1 MSEVAKTILQ
11 QRIIIWALVLVIF
24 VLLVI
29 ITSLTLR
36 LKEKDLDGKIAR
48 GRRTA
53 KRMEQRP
60 RRIEVVSASAANM
73 AVAFDDLSRKL
84 NGMTEGLDDE

>member
-11 QRIIIWALVLVIF
+11 QRIIILALVLVIF

-48 GRRTA
+48 GRRTE
-53 KRMEQRP
+53 KRMERQMQP
-60 RRIEVVSASAANM
+60 REYIDRTGNRSSAWEDTLREIEKGKS
-73 AVAFDDLSRKL
+73 
-84 NGMTEGLDDE
+84 T